1 MSFARILSLSARII
15 QQVVRDRRTLAL
27 IFLVPLL
34 VMTLLYLV
42 LTNTSSVR
50 TLALVRPTDTGSA
63 QINSLIDVLLP
74 GNDKLNTINISA
86 RQVQSTLENGNA
98 DAAIVFPPDF
108 ARQVLAGQNPTVQ
121 IFLEGSDPTV
131 AAAMSDLTQA
141 FTHQLGVALAAIKS
155 QSGQPGQTGQTGVG
169 LPPTLSGSIPFSVPA
184 PQYLHGGP
192 QYTFNDSIAP
202 VFIGIF
208 SFFFVFILTSIAFL
222 RERSQGTIERV
233 MVSPL
238 KRPELVVGYICGF
251 ALFALVQSLMILL
264 FVIFVLRVHYSG
276 NLALVF
282 LVTVLLTIGSVN
294 LGIFL
299 STFAQNE
306 FQIVQF
312 IPLVFGLQIF
322 LSGVFWPINQLPS
335 ALQPF
340 SYIMPL
346 TYANDALRE
355 VMLKGADFAG
365 IAGQLSALLAFALA
379 MVLLSSL
386 TMRRQI
392 A

>member
-1 MSFARILSLSARII
+1 MNFSRIAALASRII
-15 QQVVRDRRTLAL
+15 RQVVRDKRTLAL
-27 IFLVPLL
+27 IFVVP
-34 VMTLLYLV
+34 VVIMTLLYLV

-50 TLALVRPTDTGSA
+50 TLAIVPPTGTGSDR
-63 QINSLIDVLLP
+63 INTLITNLLP
-74 GNDKLNTINISA
+74 GKDKLNVVYFNA
-86 RQVQSTLENGNA
+86 NQVNDRLTNGEA
-98 DAAIVFPPDF
+98 DAAVIFPPDF
-108 ARQVLAGQNPTVQ
+108 AQQVLADQNPPVQTV
-121 IFLEGSDPTV
+121 LEGSDPNV
-131 AAAMSDLTQA
+131 ANAMRDVTGA
-141 FTHQLGVALAAIKS
+141 FTHQLGVALSALKAQQAQVGQGQAI
-155 QSGQPGQTGQTGVG
+155 
-169 LPPTLSGSIPFSVPA
+169 PPVLGGSIPFTVSD

-233 MVSPL
+233 MASPMT
-238 KRPELVVGYICGF
+238 RTELVIGYICGF
-251 ALFALVQSLMILL
+251 TLFALVQSLMILL
-264 FVIFVLRVHYSG
+264 FVVFALRVNYSG

-282 LVTVLLTIGSVN
+282 LVTALLTIGSVN

-312 IPLVFGLQIF
+312 IPLVFGIQIF
-322 LSGVFWPINQLPS
+322 LSGVFWPIAQLP
-335 ALQPF
+335 ALLRPI
-340 SYIMPL
+340 SYILPL
-346 TYANDALRE
+346 TYANDALRG
-355 VMLKGADFAG
+355 VMLKGAGIAG
-365 IAGQLSALLAFALA
+365 IAWQLAALVIFALLMIILSA
-379 MVLLSSL
+379 L

>member
-1 MSFARILSLSARII
+1 MSLARIMALASRII
-15 QQVVRDRRTLAL
+15 RQVLRDKRTLAL
-27 IFLVPLL
+27 IFIVPILI
-34 VMTLLYLV
+34 MTLLYFV
-42 LTNTSSVR
+42 LTSTSSVH
-50 TLALVRPTDTGSA
+50 TLAIVQPTGIGSDSIDT
-63 QINSLIDVLLP
+63 LIRGLLP
-74 GNDKLNTINISA
+74 GKDKLNTSYINA
-86 RQVQSTLENGNA
+86 NQVNDTLKRGDA

-108 ARQVLAGQNPTVQ
+108 AQQAFTGQNPNVQ
-121 IFLEGSDPTV
+121 IVLEGSDPNV
-131 AAAMSDLTQA
+131 ASAMHDLTLG
-141 FTHQLGVALAAIKS
+141 FTRQLGVALATFKA
-155 QSGQPGQTGQTGVG
+155 QQGQDV
-169 LPPTLSGSIPFSVPA
+169 PPVSSGSMPFTVSD

-208 SFFFVFILTSIAFL
+208 SFFFVFILTSVAFL

-238 KRPELVVGYICGF
+238 TRPELVMGYICGF
-251 ALFALVQSLMILL
+251 TLFALVQSLLILF
-264 FVIFVLRVHYSG
+264 FVVFVLKVHYSG

-282 LVTVLLTIGSVN
+282 LVSALLTVGSVN

-312 IPLVFGLQIF
+312 IPLVFGVQIF
-322 LSGVFWPINQLPS
+322 LSGIFWPVAQLPV
-335 ALQPF
+335 LLRPI
-340 SYIMPL
+340 SYILPL
-346 TYANDALRE
+346 TYANDALRG
-355 VMLKGADFAG
+355 VMLKGDDFIG
-365 IAGQLSALLAFALA
+365 IAGQLSALLIFALL
-379 MVLLSSL
+379 MVMLSAL

>member
-1 MSFARILSLSARII
+1 MSFARIMALADRII
-15 QQVVRDRRTLAL
+15 RQVLRDKRTLAL
-27 IFLVPLL
+27 IFIVPILI
-34 VMTLLYLV
+34 MTLLYFV
-42 LTNTSSVR
+42 LTSTSSVH
-50 TLALVRPTDTGSA
+50 TLAIVRPTGIGSDSTDT
-63 QINSLIDVLLP
+63 LIRGLLP
-74 GNDKLNTINISA
+74 GKDKLNTIYINA
-86 RQVQSTLENGNA
+86 NQVNDKLNNGDA

-108 ARQVLAGQNPTVQ
+108 TQRALSGQNPTVQ
-121 IFLEGSDPTV
+121 IVLEGSDPSV
-131 AAAMSDLTQA
+131 ASAMRDLTGG
-141 FTHQLGVALAAIKS
+141 FIHQLGLALATFKA
-155 QSGQPGQTGQTGVG
+155 QQGQDE
-169 LPPTLSGSIPFSVPA
+169 PPVSSGSMPFTVSD

-208 SFFFVFILTSIAFL
+208 SFFFVFILTSVAFL

-238 KRPELVVGYICGF
+238 TRPELVMGYICGF
-251 ALFALVQSLMILL
+251 TLFALVQSLLILF
-264 FVIFVLRVHYSG
+264 FVVFVLKVHYSG

-282 LVTVLLTIGSVN
+282 LVSALLTVGSVN

-312 IPLVFGLQIF
+312 IPLVFGVQIF
-322 LSGVFWPINQLPS
+322 LSGIFWPVAQLPE
-335 ALQPF
+335 LLRPI
-340 SYIMPL
+340 SYILPL
-346 TYANDALRE
+346 TYANDALRG
-355 VMLKGADFAG
+355 VMLKGDEFIG
-365 IAGQLSALLAFALA
+365 IAGQLSALLIFALL
-379 MVLLSSL
+379 MVMLSAL

>member
-1 MSFARILSLSARII
+1 MSFSRIRALATRII
-15 QQVVRDRRTLAL
+15 QQLLRDRRTLAL

-34 VMTLLYLV
+34 IMSLLYLV
-42 LTNTSSVR
+42 LTSNSTVH
-50 TLALVRPTDTGSA
+50 TLAIVYPTGTGSG
-63 QINSLIDVLLP
+63 QVKTLIDNQLP
-74 GNDKLNTINISA
+74 GPDKLHTISISA
-86 RQVQSTLENGNA
+86 GQVDSTLKNGDA
-98 DAAIVFPPDF
+98 DAAIIFPADF
-108 ARQVLAGQNPTVQ
+108 AQQVLNNQNPTVQ
-121 IFLEGSDPTV
+121 IKLQGSDPTV
-131 AAAMSDLTQA
+131 ASAMSDLTQSFA
-141 FTHQLGVALAAIKS
+141 HQLDIAVAALKNQGGQGVPTI
-155 QSGQPGQTGQTGVG
+155 PGGSLPFTVG
-169 LPPTLSGSIPFSVPA
+169 T
-184 PQYLHGGP
+184 PQYLYGGP

-208 SFFFVFILTSIAFL
+208 SFFFVFILTSVAFL

-238 KRPELVVGYICGF
+238 TRVELVIGYICGF
-251 ALFALVQSLMILL
+251 TLFALVQSLVILL
-264 FVIFVLRVHYSG
+264 FVIFALRVHYSG

-282 LVTVLLTIGSVN
+282 LVSALLTIGSVN

-322 LSGVFWPINQLPS
+322 LSGVFWPVAQLP
-335 ALQPF
+335 AVLRPL

-346 TYANDALRE
+346 TYANDALRG
-355 VMLKGADFAG
+355 VMLKGADFLG
-365 IAGQLSALLAFALA
+365 IIGQLGGLVLFALV
-379 MVLLSSL
+379 MVLLSAA
-386 TMRRQI
+386 TMRRQV

>member
-1 MSFARILSLSARII
+1 MSFSRVMALAARII
-15 QQVVRDRRTLAL
+15 QQVLRDKRTLAL

-34 VMTLLYLV
+34 IMTLLYLV
-42 LTNTSSVR
+42 LTNTSSAR
-50 TLALVRPTDTGSA
+50 TLAIVYPTGTGSER
-63 QINSLIDVLLP
+63 IKTLIDSLLP
-74 GNDKLNTINISA
+74 GQDKLHTISISSDQVDNT
-86 RQVQSTLENGNA
+86 LKNGNA
-98 DAAIVFPPDF
+98 DAAVIFPADF
-108 ARQVLAGQNPTVQ
+108 AQQILNNQNPTVQ
-121 IFLEGSDPTV
+121 IKLQGSDPTV
-131 AAAMSDLTQA
+131 ASAMSDLTQS
-141 FTHQLGVALAAIKS
+141 FTHQLGIAIAALKS
-155 QSGQPGQTGQTGVG
+155 QGGNVPSTPTTTLPFTVG
-169 LPPTLSGSIPFSVPA
+169 T
-184 PQYLHGGP
+184 PQYLYGGP

-208 SFFFVFILTSIAFL
+208 SFFFVFILTSVAFL

-238 KRPELVVGYICGF
+238 TRVELVIGYICGF
-251 ALFALVQSLMILL
+251 ALFALVQSLVILL
-264 FVIFVLRVHYSG
+264 FVIFALRVHYSG

-282 LVTVLLTIGSVN
+282 LVSALLTIGSVN

-312 IPLVFGLQIF
+312 IPLVFGVQIF
-322 LSGVFWPINQLPS
+322 LSGIFWPVAQLPGI
-335 ALQPF
+335 LRPL

-346 TYANDALRE
+346 TYANDALRG
-355 VMLKGADFAG
+355 VMLKGADFTG
-365 IAGQLSALLAFALA
+365 IIGQLGALVLFALV
-379 MVLLSSL
+379 MVLLSAA

>member
-1 MSFARILSLSARII
+1 MSFARIMALASRII
-15 QQVVRDRRTLAL
+15 RQVVRDKRTLAL
-27 IFLVPLL
+27 IFIVPILI
-34 VMTLLYLV
+34 MTLLYFV
-42 LTNTSSVR
+42 LTSTSSVH
-50 TLALVRPTDTGSA
+50 TLAIVQPTGIGGDSIDT
-63 QINSLIDVLLP
+63 LIRGLLP
-74 GNDKLNTINISA
+74 GKDKLNTIYINA
-86 RQVQSTLENGNA
+86 NQVNDTLKRGDA

-108 ARQVLAGQNPTVQ
+108 AQQAFTGQNPNVQ
-121 IFLEGSDPTV
+121 IVLEGSDPNV
-131 AAAMSDLTQA
+131 ASEMHDLTLG
-141 FTHQLGVALAAIKS
+141 FTRQLGVALATFKA
-155 QSGQPGQTGQTGVG
+155 QQGQGV
-169 LPPTLSGSIPFSVPA
+169 PPVSSGSMPFTVSD

-208 SFFFVFILTSIAFL
+208 SFFFVFILTSVAFL

-238 KRPELVVGYICGF
+238 TRPELVMGYICGF
-251 ALFALVQSLMILL
+251 TLFALVQSLLILF
-264 FVIFVLRVHYSG
+264 FVVFVLKVHYSG

-282 LVTVLLTIGSVN
+282 LVSALLTVGSVN

-312 IPLVFGLQIF
+312 IPLVLGVQIF
-322 LSGVFWPINQLPS
+322 LSGIFWPVAQLP
-335 ALQPF
+335 ALLRPL
-340 SYIMPL
+340 SYILPL
-346 TYANDALRE
+346 TYANDALRG
-355 VMLKGADFAG
+355 VMLKGDDFIG
-365 IAGQLSALLAFALA
+365 IGGQLSALLIFALL
-379 MVLLSSL
+379 MVMLSAL

>member
-1 MSFARILSLSARII
+1 MSFSRVRALATRII
-15 QQVVRDRRTLAL
+15 QQVLRDKRTLGL

-34 VMTLLYLV
+34 IMTLLYLV
-42 LTNTSSVR
+42 LTNNNTAH
-50 TLALVRPTDTGSA
+50 TLAIVYPTGAGSDRVKT
-63 QINSLIDVLLP
+63 LIDSQLP
-74 GNDKLNTINISA
+74 GPDKLHTIAIRA
-86 RQVQSTLENGNA
+86 DQVNSTLKNGDA
-98 DAAIVFPPDF
+98 DAAIIFPADI
-108 ARQVLAGQNPTVQ
+108 AQQVLNNQNPTVQ
-121 IFLEGSDPTV
+121 IKLQGSDPTV
-131 AAAMSDLTQA
+131 ASAMSDLTQSFA
-141 FTHQLGVALAAIKS
+141 HQLGIAIAALKS
-155 QSGQPGQTGQTGVG
+155 QGGQGVPTVTGAS
-169 LPPTLSGSIPFSVPA
+169 LPFTIGT
-184 PQYLHGGP
+184 PQYLYGGP

-208 SFFFVFILTSIAFL
+208 SFFFVFILTSVAFL

-238 KRPELVVGYICGF
+238 TRVELVIGYICGF
-251 ALFALVQSLMILL
+251 TLFALVQSLVILL
-264 FVIFVLRVHYSG
+264 FVIFALRVHYSG

-282 LVTVLLTIGSVN
+282 LVSALLTIGSVN

-322 LSGVFWPINQLPS
+322 LSGVFWPVAQLPGV
-335 ALQPF
+335 LRPL

-346 TYANDALRE
+346 TYANDALRG
-355 VMLKGADFAG
+355 VMLKGADFTG
-365 IAGQLSALLAFALA
+365 IIGQLGALVLFGLV
-379 MVLLSSL
+379 MVLLSAA

>member
-1 MSFARILSLSARII
+1 MALAARII
-15 QQVVRDRRTLAL
+15 QQVLRDRRTLAL

-34 VMTLLYLV
+34 IMTLLYLV
-42 LTNTSSVR
+42 LTNNSTVH
-50 TLALVRPTDTGSA
+50 TLAIVYPTGAGSDR
-63 QINSLIDVLLP
+63 IKTLIDSQLP
-74 GNDKLNTINISA
+74 GPDKLHTISIRA
-86 RQVQSTLENGNA
+86 DQVDSMLKNGDA
-98 DAAIVFPPDF
+98 DAAIIFPADF
-108 ARQVLAGQNPTVQ
+108 VQQILNNQNPTVQ
-121 IFLEGSDPTV
+121 IKLQGSDPTV
-131 AAAMSDLTQA
+131 AGAMSDLTQGFA
-141 FTHQLGVALAAIKS
+141 HQLGIAIAALKS
-155 QSGQPGQTGQTGVG
+155 QGSNAPTIPSATLPFTVG
-169 LPPTLSGSIPFSVPA
+169 T
-184 PQYLHGGP
+184 PQYLFGGP

-208 SFFFVFILTSIAFL
+208 SFFFVFILTSVAFL

-238 KRPELVVGYICGF
+238 TRVELVIGYICGF
-251 ALFALVQSLMILL
+251 TLFALVQSLVILL
-264 FVIFVLRVHYSG
+264 FVIFALRVHYSG

-282 LVTVLLTIGSVN
+282 LVSALLTIGSVN

-322 LSGVFWPINQLPS
+322 LSGIFWPVKQLPS

-346 TYANDALRE
+346 TYANDALRD
-355 VMLKGADFAG
+355 VMLKGSDFVG
-365 IAGQLSALLAFALA
+365 IAGQLGALLAFALV
-379 MVLLSSL
+379 MVFLSAL